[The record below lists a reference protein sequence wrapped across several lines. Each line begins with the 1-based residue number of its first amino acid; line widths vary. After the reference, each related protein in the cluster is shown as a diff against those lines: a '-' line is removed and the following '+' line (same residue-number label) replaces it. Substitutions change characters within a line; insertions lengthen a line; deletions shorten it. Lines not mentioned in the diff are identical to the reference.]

1 MQPERELTMK
11 TERIPDPDQEGRP
24 NEHKPSL
31 KEKAVFQ
38 LKEFFGMFLYVWF
51 LLALFDIH
59 QSIILAQEHI
69 NYQAQGFAIINA
81 LILAKVLLIGEDL
94 HLARELEHKSL
105 AYSIL
110 YKSLVFSVLLIGFH
124 IVEEM
129 VVGLIRGRSIA
140 QSFPAAGGG
149 SVQAILS
156 RGAIEFVALIPFFA
170 FREIGRVIGK
180 SELWS
185 LLLTRG
191 TRVYTLQSRP
201 QQ

>member
-1 MQPERELTMK
+1 MT
-11 TERIPDPDQEGRP
+11 TEGIPDPDQVDRP

-38 LKEFFGMFLYVWF
+38 LKEFSGMFLYLWVLF
-51 LLALFDIH
+51 ALFGIH

-69 NYQAQGFAIINA
+69 NYQAQGFAIFNA

-94 HLARELEHKSL
+94 HLARRFEHKPL

-110 YKSLVFSVLLIGFH
+110 YKSLVFSVFLIGFH
-124 IVEEM
+124 IVEEV
-129 VVGLIRGRSIA
+129 VVGLIRSRSIA
-140 QSFPAAGGG
+140 ESFPAAGGG

-156 RGAIEFVALIPFFA
+156 RGAIVFVALIPFFA

-180 SELWS
+180 TELWS
-185 LLLTRG
+185 LLLSRG
-191 TRVYTLQSRP
+191 NRVYTLQSRP

>member
-1 MQPERELTMK
+1 MK
-11 TERIPDPDQEGRP
+11 TEGVPEPDQEGRP

-31 KEKAVFQ
+31 KEKAVSQ
-38 LKEFFGMFLYVWF
+38 LKEFFGMFLYVWV

-94 HLARELEHKSL
+94 HLARRFEYKAL

-110 YKSLVFSVLLIGFH
+110 YKSLVFAVFLIGFH
-124 IVEEM
+124 IVEDV
-129 VVGLIRGRSIA
+129 VVGMIRGRTIA
-140 QSFPAAGGG
+140 QTFTTTGVG
-149 SVQAILS
+149 SLQGLLS
-156 RGAIEFVALIPFFA
+156 RGAIVFVALIPFLA
-170 FREIGRVIGK
+170 FREIGLVIGK
-180 SELWS
+180 RELWS

-191 TRVYTLQSRP
+191 KRVYTLQSRP
-201 QQ
+201 QE

>member
-1 MQPERELTMK
+1 MK
-11 TERIPDPDQEGRP
+11 TEGIPDPNQEGRP
-24 NEHKPSL
+24 SEHKPGL
-31 KEKAVFQ
+31 KEKAVSQ
-38 LKEFFGMFLYVWF
+38 LREFLGMFLYVWV
-51 LLALFDIH
+51 LLALFDLH

-94 HLARELEHKSL
+94 HLGRRFEHKPL

-110 YKSLVFSVLLIGFH
+110 YKSLVFAVFLVGFH
-124 IVEEM
+124 VVEE
-129 VVGLIRGRSIA
+129 VVTGLIRGRSIA
-140 QSFPAAGGG
+140 QSFPVAGGG
-149 SVQAILS
+149 SVQAIFS

-191 TRVYTLQSRP
+191 NRDYTLLSRP
-201 QQ
+201 Q